1 MKTVTY
7 SVPNIS
13 CRHCTHTITMEL
25 SEIEGVSKVDADVQ
39 TQLVTIEFDDP
50 VTEEILKQTLAEINY
65 PAAE

>member
-13 CRHCTHTITMEL
+13 CKHCTHTITMEL
-25 SEIEGVSKVDADVQ
+25 SDVEGVTKVDADVQ
-39 TQLVTIEFDDP
+39 TQLVKVDFEP
-50 VTEEILKQTLAEINY
+50 PATEQALKNTLAAINY